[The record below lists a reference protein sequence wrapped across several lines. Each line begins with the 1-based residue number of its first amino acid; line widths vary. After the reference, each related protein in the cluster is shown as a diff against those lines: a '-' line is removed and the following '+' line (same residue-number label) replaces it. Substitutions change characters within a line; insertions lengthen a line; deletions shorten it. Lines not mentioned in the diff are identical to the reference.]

1 MQRFVK
7 EPEIEEPLPERGMS
21 SEPETEEPEQGMSSE
36 PETEEPE
43 EELQDID
50 EDDPEAGPGARR
62 QMRRKRTPVQRRL
75 DFGRPARTNL
85 KF

>member
-7 EPEIEEPLPERGMS
+7 EPEVEEPL
-21 SEPETEEPEQGMSSE
+21 PEQGMSSE

-43 EELQDID
+43 EKLQDID
-50 EDDPEAGPGARR
+50 QDDPEAGRRARER
-62 QMRRKRTPVQRRL
+62 MRRRRRPVQQRL
-75 DFGRPARTNL
+75 DFGGPARTNL